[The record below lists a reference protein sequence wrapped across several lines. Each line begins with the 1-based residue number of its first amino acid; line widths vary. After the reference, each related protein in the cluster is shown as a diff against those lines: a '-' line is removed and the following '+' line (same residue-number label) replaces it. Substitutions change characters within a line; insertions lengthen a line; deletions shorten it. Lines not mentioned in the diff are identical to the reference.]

1 MAFLQAGFSQ
11 SEISSKLEITLGTLY
26 LHLSTLMKI
35 YNTKNRINLI
45 YKTFQ
50 DNTINYSKLNFTSRD
65 IQIINHLLDGETS
78 KNIANKIGISFYCVR
93 RHKENMLTRNNCRTI
108 IELISKLYSKNE

>member
-1 MAFLQAGFSQ
+1 
-11 SEISSKLEITLGTLY
+11 
-26 LHLSTLMKI
+26 MKI
-35 YNTKNRINLI
+35 YNAKNRINLI

-50 DNTINYSKLNFTSRD
+50 DNTINCSKLNLTSRD

-78 KNIANKIGISFYCVR
+78 KNIANKISISFYCVR